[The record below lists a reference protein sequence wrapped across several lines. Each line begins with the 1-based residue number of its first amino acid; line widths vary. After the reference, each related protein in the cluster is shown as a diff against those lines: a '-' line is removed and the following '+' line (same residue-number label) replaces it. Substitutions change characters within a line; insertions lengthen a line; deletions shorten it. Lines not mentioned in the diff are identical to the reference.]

1 MKSFVKRILFIVKKV
16 FLVFFIALGVVLV
29 DAIVCYHTYY
39 IPKAKLFVNYKRPTM
54 DDETIHSYMKGDNPY
69 GQKCWGLRFNFFSRH
84 LLSARLAGPKNKK
97 MDWVVMWPPG
107 EIGTIYMFNTKTKE
121 LYFLNSIGE
130 YIGDHLQYQTHRLG
144 VAETALTVRDIEKGI
159 RRSDNGTISE
169 VEGLPPDCIII
180 RNYHWLIASG
190 MDSMPVKA
198 MKKAHLWH
206 LFL

>member
-1 MKSFVKRILFIVKKV
+1 MKSFVKKV
-16 FLVFFIALGVVLV
+16 FLGLFIALGVVLV

-54 DDETIHSYMKGDNPY
+54 DDEMIHFYMKGDNPY
-69 GQKCWGLRFNFFSRH
+69 GRKCWGLRFNFFSRH

-97 MDWVVMWPPG
+97 MDWVVMWPPD

-121 LYFLNSIGE
+121 LSFLNSSGSFNGK
-130 YIGDHLQYQTHRLG
+130 YIQYQTYRLG
-144 VAETALTVRDIEKGI
+144 VAETKLIVRGIE
-159 RRSDNGTISE
+159 DNICNGSISE
-169 VEGLPPDCIII
+169 VLPPDCIII
-180 RNYHWLIASG
+180 NNYHWLIASG
-190 MDSMPVKA
+190 MNSTPQKA